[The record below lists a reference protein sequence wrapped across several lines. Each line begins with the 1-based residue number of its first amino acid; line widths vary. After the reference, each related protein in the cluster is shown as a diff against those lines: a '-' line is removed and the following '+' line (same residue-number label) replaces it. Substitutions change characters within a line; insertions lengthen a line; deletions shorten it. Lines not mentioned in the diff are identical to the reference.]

1 MKKSAQPTDY
11 YRAYQLARK
20 LAAKRAKRI
29 KELEKLLSNAEAN
42 VNALKMQIKYPD
54 SNGSNLTA
62 QTILEAKKLLSE
74 GY

>member
-29 KELEKLLSNAEAN
+29 KELEKF
-42 VNALKMQIKYPD
+42 LKDAY
-54 SNGSNLTA
+54 
-62 QTILEAKKLLSE
+62 E
-74 GY
+74 GYAIQPTEPWFPEVLRLLGIKNRG